1 MKTVSCFNE
10 KYNRQL
16 DRQIDGSL
24 DCQIARS
31 LDRQID
37 GSLDQKIVRSLERWI
52 VRSLDRWIVI
62 IKSLSLKK
70 CLEISVSPNREN
82 IKLLVLKVT
91 SEISVNFTWLA
102 TALNEK
108 NIACL
113 WTLLYVRDYKT
124 CGELYQFF
132 MSSLLDKAYHPYG
145 AEKKCTSPQNGGRHI
160 KRVYTML

>member
-1 MKTVSCFNE
+1 MYIFMPNSVLGIIQYLMIIQDGKEPFR
-10 KYNRQL
+10 KW
-16 DRQIDGSL
+16 GSL
-24 DCQIARS
+24 VVEIRS
-31 LDRQID
+31 FLPKQVSFLALTATASPLTRD
-37 GSLDQKIVRSLERWI
+37 K
-52 VRSLDRWIVI
+52 I

-145 AEKKCTSPQNGGRHI
+145 AEKKCTSP
-160 KRVYTML
+160 